1 MRFLTFISSVF
12 LLFYCVLLSGCKE
25 PIIEKPD
32 LSRFTKKLITD
43 NLDEPMQFEILSD
56 GRILFVERKGK
67 IKVFDLIDNKTIIIA
82 DLKVSIGYYSEEGDE
97 ISSTGEDGLFGAILD
112 PNFDKNHWI
121 YVFYSP
127 SGGKHR
133 SLVSRFDWIG
143 DTLALSSEKILLEIP
158 NQRISCCH
166 LGGGLLFDPN
176 GNLYISTGDNTPNDT
191 RGYNP
196 IDNQIGRSRYDAQ
209 RTSGNTNDL
218 RGKILRIHPEPDG
231 SYSIPEGNLFPK
243 ETLNTRP
250 EIYTMGNRNPWR
262 ISLDSKTGFI
272 YWGEVG
278 PNGIKDS
285 VGFGPKSYDEF
296 NVAKKPGNFGWPYFI
311 GPNKNYWNFDYS
323 TNTIG
328 EAFDPINPI
337 NNSPNNSGISEL
349 PKPVPAMIWYP
360 QTKSDEFPLLGSG
373 SNSAVGGPIFRK
385 QDFSEPLRL
394 FPEYFEGKWFITDW
408 TRGWIMVVTL
418 DDKGDFKSMEQFI
431 PDLKLSG
438 PIDMKFGPNGDL
450 YILEYGRGPYK
461 LNPEA
466 SLSRIEF
473 HSGNRAPIV
482 KISSNKIAGANPLT
496 LNLSSEGTMD
506 LDKDPLKFDWEI
518 KFGSEVIQNSK
529 EANPQI
535 ILKLPGRYIVSL
547 KVSDSHGAVSK
558 SDDLEI
564 VVGNDPPVVKID
576 FINSNSSFF
585 FIGDTLDYIIKVVDT
600 EDGNIDNDEI
610 DLSKIYF
617 NIEPV
622 DVEIEG
628 FNNIIKQLKRLN
640 ARIPFKSVVAENII
654 NKSDCKSCHSENE
667 RLIGPSYNQ
676 ISEKYFSGDKD
687 YLTDKI
693 LRGGSGVWDSKMAM
707 SAHPDLNETQA
718 GMILDYII
726 DLKKLKTNKT
736 LPVKG
741 RHIFKNLIDN
751 DFKKKNLF
759 VGLNNQKFVFRA
771 SYLDNGFN
779 DAPELLGT
787 DVIVL
792 RNPIVPVTNF
802 DVFKN
807 VELNHQITISRS
819 SVIPE
824 KTNSYIGLNDIDFTG
839 IRELK
844 FNLSILPESKGINF
858 GHIEIRINSFEGQ
871 VLGDFKLVREGENGL
886 LKYNNMKIKNIDGIH
901 DLYVV
906 FKMSN
911 ESSEINNI
919 ELRSLEF
926 IK

>member
-1 MRFLTFISSVF
+1 MRFLTFISAVF

-25 PIIEKPD
+25 PTIEKPD
-32 LSRFTKKLITD
+32 LSRFTKKLVTD

-67 IKVFDLIDNKTIIIA
+67 IKVFDPKDNKTIIIA

-158 NQRISCCH
+158 NQRVSCCH

-176 GNLYISTGDNTPNDT
+176 GNLYITTGDNTPNDT

-262 ISLDSKTGFI
+262 ISLDSKTGWI

-278 PNGIKDS
+278 PNGIIDS

-328 EAFDPINPI
+328 EAFDPKNPF

-418 DDKGDFKSMEQFI
+418 DDNGDFKSMEQFI

-450 YILEYGRGPYK
+450 YILEYGRGP
-461 LNPEA
+461 
-466 SLSRIEF
+466 
-473 HSGNRAPIV
+473 
-482 KISSNKIAGANPLT
+482 
-496 LNLSSEGTMD
+496 
-506 LDKDPLKFDWEI
+506 
-518 KFGSEVIQNSK
+518 
-529 EANPQI
+529 
-535 ILKLPGRYIVSL
+535 
-547 KVSDSHGAVSK
+547 
-558 SDDLEI
+558 
-564 VVGNDPPVVKID
+564 
-576 FINSNSSFF
+576 
-585 FIGDTLDYIIKVVDT
+585 
-600 EDGNIDNDEI
+600 
-610 DLSKIYF
+610 
-617 NIEPV
+617 
-622 DVEIEG
+622 
-628 FNNIIKQLKRLN
+628 
-640 ARIPFKSVVAENII
+640 
-654 NKSDCKSCHSENE
+654 
-667 RLIGPSYNQ
+667 
-676 ISEKYFSGDKD
+676 
-687 YLTDKI
+687 
-693 LRGGSGVWDSKMAM
+693 
-707 SAHPDLNETQA
+707 
-718 GMILDYII
+718 
-726 DLKKLKTNKT
+726 
-736 LPVKG
+736 
-741 RHIFKNLIDN
+741 
-751 DFKKKNLF
+751 
-759 VGLNNQKFVFRA
+759 
-771 SYLDNGFN
+771 
-779 DAPELLGT
+779 
-787 DVIVL
+787 
-792 RNPIVPVTNF
+792 
-802 DVFKN
+802 
-807 VELNHQITISRS
+807 
-819 SVIPE
+819 
-824 KTNSYIGLNDIDFTG
+824 
-839 IRELK
+839 
-844 FNLSILPESKGINF
+844 
-858 GHIEIRINSFEGQ
+858 
-871 VLGDFKLVREGENGL
+871 
-886 LKYNNMKIKNIDGIH
+886 
-901 DLYVV
+901 
-906 FKMSN
+906 
-911 ESSEINNI
+911 
-919 ELRSLEF
+919 
-926 IK
+926 